1 MYNFFKKKIF
11 YLFLIIFI
19 IFSLNLSFAS
29 QEIKIIKKID
39 SRIITNIDII
49 NEYNYLIALNNDLK
63 NIKKE
68 EGIKIAEESLSRE
81 IIKLN
86 EIEKYQL
93 IEKFDQTDI
102 IEKIV
107 TDFYLKLNISD
118 IQEFEKYLNQFNV
131 SLDGVKIKLRSKFY
145 GIN

>member
-1 MYNFFKKKIF
+1 MYNFLKKI
-11 YLFLIIFI
+11 LFSFTIIF
-19 IFSLNLSFAS
+19 FSFQNLSFAT

-68 EGIKIAEESLSRE
+68 EGIKIAKESLLRE

-86 EIEKYQL
+86 EIEKYL
-93 IEKFDQTDI
+93 SLDKFDQTALVKKI
-102 IEKIV
+102 IN
-107 TDFYLKLNISD
+107 DFYLKLNISN
-118 IQEFEKYLNQFNV
+118 IEEFEVYLGQFNV
-131 SLDGVKIKLRSKFY
+131 
-145 GIN
+145 